1 MHQGPVKSERSI
13 LVQEHGHGCGRD
25 DLGNA
30 GQVIHSRRDNKRRL
44 RIVSK
49 SANPIERDYL
59 TLCQHAKN
67 GARECLFPDG
77 LVQNRVSL
85 GKPKALRRSRSG
97 DGYER
102 GRHTQIGF
110 GLDYA
115 SSPQT
120 NPTEGA
126 PDRAQDPS
134 ILKHRGLQGMS
145 IQSRLVAIGLV
156 AGMVSIH
163 ALAQQGSTQAP
174 AAVPQPAAAAPTYT
188 VPAGTKILLSLKNGI
203 NTKTAQQGDGVY
215 LVSSFPVVGNSR
227 VMVPVGVYVQGVV
240 DRVQRPGRVKGRAQ
254 LDLHFTTM
262 IFPNGQVVEVPGV
275 LNSLPGSDGPKVKG
289 SEGTV
294 EQAGNKGR
302 DVGNVLKGAAIGAE
316 GGVLGGAATGNVA
329 KGVGYGGLAGAAA
342 GTIYTLFTRGNDIV
356 IPSGTSVEMVLQR
369 SLILQE
375 SQLAGADESRGQ
387 AQMAPAGQRQPMAK
401 PRQRILCPFGS
412 PGCN

>member
-1 MHQGPVKSERSI
+1 MT
-13 LVQEHGHGCGRD
+13 
-25 DLGNA
+25 
-30 GQVIHSRRDNKRRL
+30 IH
-44 RIVSK
+44 
-49 SANPIERDYL
+49 
-59 TLCQHAKN
+59 
-67 GARECLFPDG
+67 
-77 LVQNRVSL
+77 
-85 GKPKALRRSRSG
+85 
-97 DGYER
+97 
-102 GRHTQIGF
+102 
-110 GLDYA
+110 
-115 SSPQT
+115 
-120 NPTEGA
+120 
-126 PDRAQDPS
+126 
-134 ILKHRGLQGMS
+134 
-145 IQSRLVAIGLV
+145 SRLVAIGLV
-156 AGMVSIH
+156 AGVVSIQG
-163 ALAQQGSTQAP
+163 LAQQGATQGLPQTA
-174 AAVPQPAAAAPTYT
+174 AAVPQPAVVTPTYT

-294 EQAGNKGR
+294 EQAGSKAR
-302 DVGNVLKGAAIGAE
+302 DVGTVLKGAAIGAE
-316 GGVLGGAATGNVA
+316 AGAIAGIGQTEDVA

-342 GTIYTLFTRGNDIV
+342 GAIYTLVTRGNEIV

-369 SLILQE
+369 PLGPARVAARQC
-375 SQLAGADESRGQ
+375 RRNHPGQ
-387 AQMAPAGQRQPMAK
+387 AQMAPAGQQRPMAK